1 MTLDFRE
8 TANAETTPGPAS
20 DRDAVLDEIGRLA
33 WSVRMHCEIIER
45 YAGLGHL
52 VGIDLAAK
60 DARSC
65 LVALIELRK
74 ELGDAPGSAY

>member
-1 MTLDFRE
+1 MTLD
-8 TANAETTPGPAS
+8 TAANTTPGTVS

-33 WSVRMHCEIIER
+33 WSIRMHAEIIER

-52 VGIDLAAK
+52 LGIDLAAK

-65 LVALIELRK
+65 LVLPFSNFER
-74 ELGDAPGSAY
+74 S